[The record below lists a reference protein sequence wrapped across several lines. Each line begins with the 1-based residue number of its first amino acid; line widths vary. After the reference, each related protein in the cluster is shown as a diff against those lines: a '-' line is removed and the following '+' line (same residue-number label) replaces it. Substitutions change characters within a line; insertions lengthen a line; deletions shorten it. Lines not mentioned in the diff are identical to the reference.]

1 MIVIQDDSTRYNSNT
16 YLVPYNTLAHSLSHT
31 VHQHIYAHNSV
42 SSSSSWPTAC
52 IPFDRAVRAALPR
65 RRQAIIDPAASS
77 PPPKRAS
84 PLKINPPSPIGGRGG
99 CDGLGDGDGGGGD
112 GGGDGRGGVAANG
125 GDGEGGGGFGGGGG
139 GGGDGFGGSG
149 GSGGGDGGKGT
160 PLITMLEI
168 GTLAWSKHSSSF
180 GHGGDDNQLAQ
191 FALPQWLITRFIP
204 SRSVFEIILTESYS
218 HQPIV
223 KCTLFDPCV
232 SSTTNSFKSPFASVG
247 KLMLTRKG
255 RVVSI

>member
-16 YLVPYNTLAHSLSHT
+16 YLVPYNTLARSLSHT

-84 PLKINPPSPIGGRGG
+84 PLHINPPSPIGGRGG

-139 GGGDGFGGSG
+139 GGGGDSGDLVGRAVATAGHTIDNDVRNRYACMVKAFHRSDTAAMITSSPNLHCPSGSSQ
-149 GSGGGDGGKGT
+149 GSF
-160 PLITMLEI
+160 LRAVSLR
-168 GTLAWSKHSSSF
+168 SS
-180 GHGGDDNQLAQ
+180 
-191 FALPQWLITRFIP
+191 
-204 SRSVFEIILTESYS
+204 
-218 HQPIV
+218 
-223 KCTLFDPCV
+223 
-232 SSTTNSFKSPFASVG
+232 
-247 KLMLTRKG
+247 
-255 RVVSI
+255 